1 MSNLFNIGVSGMS
14 AMSDNLAIIGNNIS
28 NSSTCAYKTNNL
40 TFQEMFVSHSGQYAN
55 GILVQYGNGVSST
68 GVTSDWSSGS
78 IESTGEE
85 ANIALTGD
93 GFFCVSYNNS
103 IYYTRAGDFSLVET
117 VVDPSVP
124 TSGYVLMR
132 SDGSM
137 LLGGDGVDATTNTVT
152 NVDSS
157 SYVYFTECPTSFEIA
172 SDGTVSAVFSS
183 GTGSVVNGYV
193 GIQRFNNPDSLERIE
208 GGLYR
213 STSMTSYSTTD
224 PSVAGQN
231 GTGTMLQGSLEQ
243 SNVDLAT
250 EFTDL
255 IQAQRAF
262 QGCSKVIT
270 VADELLQTVLGMI

>member
-1 MSNLFNIGVSGMS
+1 MSNLFNVGVSGMS
-14 AMSDNLAIIGNNIS
+14 AMSDSLAVIGNNIA
-28 NSSTCAYKTNNL
+28 NSSTCGYKSNNL

-55 GILVQYGNGVSST
+55 GVLVQYGNGVSST
-68 GVTSDWSSGS
+68 GITSDWSSGS

-85 ANIALTGD
+85 ANLALTGE

-103 IYYTRAGDFSLVET
+103 VYYTRAGDFTLVEA
-117 VVDPSVP
+117 VVDPALG
-124 TSGYVLMR
+124 TTGYVLMR

-152 NVDSS
+152 NLTSS
-157 SYVYFTECPTSFEIA
+157 SYVYFTECPTSYEIS
-172 SDGTVSAVFSS
+172 SDGTVTAVFSS
-183 GTGSVVNGYV
+183 ATGSVVNGYV
-193 GIQRFNNPDSLERIE
+193 GVQDFNNPDSLERIE

-213 STSMTSYSTTD
+213 ATSMTSFGTAS

-250 EFTDL
+250 QFTDL